1 MKKRFTEEQIIRI
14 LKEHEGG
21 KKAADI
27 VREHGIAEQT
37 FYRKTLILRPLARV
51 SDTKSKP
58 PDIHRLTLSGLPRFS
73 EGHFFFLFLIA
84 NPASL

>member
-37 FYRKTLILRPLARV
+37 FYRW
-51 SDTKSKP
+51 KSKFGGM
-58 PDIHRLTLSGLPRFS
+58 DVSEAKRLKQLEEENRRLKEMVADLSLDNKILKDVIS
-73 EGHFFFLFLIA
+73 K
-84 NPASL
+84 NV